1 MLSSGQRR
9 ELLDDP
15 RGDDL
20 DAVLCLVQAAW
31 GLRRADSAGPG
42 YGLPVDIDPLEGW
55 IVSA

>member
-1 MLSSGQRR
+1 MR